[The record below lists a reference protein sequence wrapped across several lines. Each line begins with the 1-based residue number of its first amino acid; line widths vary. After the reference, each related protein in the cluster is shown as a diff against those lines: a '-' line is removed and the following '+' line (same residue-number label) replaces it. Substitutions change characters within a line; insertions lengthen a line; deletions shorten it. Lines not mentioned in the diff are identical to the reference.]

1 MPCVCEKCLQHSRTL
16 GLTAR
21 APSKA
26 AIRKAFRGA
35 AKQWHPD
42 RFENDPGKRLE
53 AEEHFKQIQI
63 AYRELWDHCEAP
75 EKEPEKAPAGNGF
88 AGAAP
93 PRKRE
98 TQEPPP
104 IFFGNAPGCYV
115 APNFP
120 WSVWSVI
127 ARHLQDN
134 ERALAF
140 VDLSA
145 SAAWKGNRSQY
156 IFLTSYRI
164 FVRDALNV
172 ISLLWYTD
180 LGDVLFLSQQKQGKA
195 RLWQKFVWYLW
206 GTKEKYS
213 LVIKRHNGAHFFSID
228 SQTDDRVKKVIYNFL
243 LKMKQQQPH

>member
-1 MPCVCEKCLQHSRTL
+1 MPCVCEKCLQHYGTL
-16 GLTAR
+16 GLTAKT
-21 APSKA
+21 PSKA
-26 AIRKAFRGA
+26 AIRKAFRTA

-42 RFENDPGKRLE
+42 RFENNPSKRLE
-53 AEEHFKQIQI
+53 AEEHFKLIQV
-63 AYRELWDHCEAP
+63 AYRELWDHWEAP
-75 EKEPEKAPAGNGF
+75 ERAPVAN
-88 AGAAP
+88 AVDSP
-93 PRKRE
+93 PVPKKRE
-98 TQEPPP
+98 PQEPPS
-104 IFFGNAPGCYV
+104 IFFGNAPGCFV

-180 LGDVLFLSQQKQGKA
+180 LGDVLFISQQKQREPA
-195 RLWQKFVWYLW
+195 IWQRFIKSVW

-213 LVIKRHNGAHFFSID
+213 LVIKRYNGAQFFSID
-228 SQTDDRVKKVIYNFL
+228 GQADDRVKKVIYNFL
-243 LKMKQQQPH
+243 LQMKQQQPH

>member
-1 MPCVCEKCLQHSRTL
+1 MPCVCEKCVQHYQTL
-16 GLTAR
+16 GLTGKT
-21 APSKA
+21 PTKA
-26 AIRKAFRGA
+26 SIRKAFRGA

-42 RFENDPGKRLE
+42 RFENSPGKQLE
-53 AEEHFKQIQI
+53 AEERFKLIQI
-63 AYRELWDHCEAP
+63 AYREIWEHCEAP
-75 EKEPEKAPAGNGF
+75 VKEPEKATAANGF
-88 AGAAP
+88 AAATGS
-93 PRKRE
+93 KRE
-98 TQEPPP
+98 TQEPPAL
-104 IFFGNAPGCYV
+104 FFGNAPGCYV

-180 LGDVLFLSQQKQGKA
+180 LGDVLYIAQQKHGKA
-195 RLWQKFVWYLW
+195 RAWQGFTRYFWE
-206 GTKEKYS
+206 TKEKYS
-213 LVIKRHNGAHFFSID
+213 LVIRRHNGAQFFSID
-228 SQTDDRVKKVIYNFL
+228 GQTDDRVKKVIYNFL
-243 LKMKQQQPH
+243 RQMKQQQHH

>member
-1 MPCVCEKCLQHSRTL
+1 MPCACEKCLQHSKTL
-16 GLTAR
+16 GINAG

-42 RFENDPGKRLE
+42 RYENSPDKRLE
-53 AEEHFKQIQI
+53 AEEHFKSLQI
-63 AYRELWDHCEAP
+63 AYRELWEHVDTP
-75 EKEPEKAPAGNGF
+75 VKPLEKDSVE
-88 AGAAP
+88 GAFHVP
-93 PRKRE
+93 PKRAKRPD
-98 TQEPPP
+98 PPS

-120 WSVWSVI
+120 WSVWSVV
-127 ARHLQDN
+127 ARHLEEN

-145 SAAWKGNRSQY
+145 SSSWKGNRTQY
-156 IFLTSYRI
+156 IFMTSYRI

-172 ISLLWYTD
+172 ISLLWYVD
-180 LGDVLFLSQQKQGKA
+180 LGDVLFVSQQKQG
-195 RLWQKFVWYLW
+195 RTGVWQRFVKRVW

-213 LVIKRHNGAHFFSID
+213 LVIKRHTGAHFFSID
-228 SQTDDRVKKVIYNFL
+228 GQIDDTVKKVIYNFL
-243 LKMKQQQPH
+243 TQIKQQHPH

>member
-42 RFENDPGKRLE
+42 RFENHPAKRLE
-53 AEEHFKQIQI
+53 AEEHFKQLQI
-63 AYRELWDHCEAP
+63 AYRELWEHYEAP
-75 EKEPEKAPAGNGF
+75 KREPEKSAGSKVPGATAPNKHEPQ
-88 AGAAP
+88 AP
-93 PRKRE
+93 PS
-98 TQEPPP
+98 
-104 IFFGNAPGCYV
+104 IFFGNTPGCYV

-127 ARHLQDN
+127 ARYLQDN

-145 SAAWKGNRSQY
+145 SMAWKGNRSQY

-180 LGDVLFLSQQKQGKA
+180 LGDVLFVSQKRHGKA
-195 RLWQKFVWYLW
+195 GVWQRLVNYLW
-206 GTKEKYS
+206 GRKEKYS

-228 SQTDDRVKKVIYNFL
+228 DQTDDRVKRVIYNFL
-243 LKMKQQQPH
+243 SQMRQQQPH

>member
-1 MPCVCEKCLQHSRTL
+1 MPCVCEKCVQHYQTL

-21 APSKA
+21 TPTKA

-42 RFENDPGKRLE
+42 RFENDPGKQLE
-53 AEEHFKQIQI
+53 AEEHFKLIQI
-63 AYRELWDHCEAP
+63 AYREIWEHCETP
-75 EKEPEKAPAGNGF
+75 IKVPGKAAAENGV
-88 AGAAP
+88 ATAAAP
-93 PRKRE
+93 KHE
-98 TQEPPP
+98 TQEPPAL
-104 IFFGNAPGCYV
+104 FFGNAPGCYV

-180 LGDVLFLSQQKQGKA
+180 LGEVLYVNQQRQGKTS
-195 RLWQKFVWYLW
+195 RWQRFVQYLW
-206 GTKEKYS
+206 GTEAKYS
-213 LVIKRHNGAHFFSID
+213 LVIRRHNGAQFFSID
-228 SQTDDRVKKVIYNFL
+228 GQTDDGVKKVIYSFL
-243 LKMKQQQPH
+243 VQMKQQHH

>member
-1 MPCVCEKCLQHSRTL
+1 MPCVCEKCLRHHKTL

-21 APSKA
+21 VPSKA

-42 RFENDPGKRLE
+42 RFENQPAKRFE
-53 AEEHFKQIQI
+53 AEEHFKHLQI
-63 AYRELWDHCEAP
+63 AYRELWEHCEAP
-75 EKEPEKAPAGNGF
+75 EKEPQKDAAANGF
-88 AGAAP
+88 AGGAAP
-93 PRKRE
+93 IKRE
-98 TQEPPP
+98 PQEPPS
-104 IFFGNAPGCYV
+104 IFFGNTPGCYV

-120 WSVWSVI
+120 WSVWNVI
-127 ARHLQDN
+127 ARYLQDN

-145 SAAWKGNRSQY
+145 STAWKGNRSQF

-180 LGDVLFLSQQKQGKA
+180 LGEILFVSQQKHGKA
-195 RLWQKFVWYLW
+195 GVWQRLVKYLW
-206 GTKEKYS
+206 ARKETYS

-228 SQTDDRVKKVIYNFL
+228 DQTDDRVKRVIYNFL
-243 LKMKQQQPH
+243 SQMKQQPH